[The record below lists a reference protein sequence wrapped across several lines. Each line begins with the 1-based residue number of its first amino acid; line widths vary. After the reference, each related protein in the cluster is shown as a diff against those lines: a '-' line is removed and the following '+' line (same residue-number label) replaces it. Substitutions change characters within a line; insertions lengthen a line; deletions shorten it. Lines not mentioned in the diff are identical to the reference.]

1 MRRSTTYPKGGH
13 YSGVESK
20 VAGANSAAVYMPPRH
35 RGSAWAKAMT
45 RAATHGEEPS
55 VCLPSSPPASRCWP
69 VLRVGQL
76 GSKEREQ
83 IIRLAAK
90 HRLPAIYE
98 WREHVEAGGLMAYG
112 GSLSAFVRRAAVL
125 RRSYFQRREPCRP
138 ARGARDHFRA
148 SDQPE
153 DRQGPRPD
161 DPAVVASAAAPPVD
175 DVGRHSPA
183 RRRPSCRGGRG
194 RRPRHR
200 GRGSSQLRVVKD
212 EGFGSGQL

>member
-35 RGSAWAKAMT
+35 RGSAWGKAMT

-55 VCLPSSPPASRCWP
+55 VCLPSSPPASRCWPLPRLSAMRVLRQPMSGTPQRGSVSTP

-161 DPAVVASAAAPPVD
+161 DPAVVASA
-175 DVGRHSPA
+175 GS
-183 RRRPSCRGGRG
+183 RRRCFSGRI
-194 RRPRHR
+194 R
-200 GRGSSQLRVVKD
+200 
-212 EGFGSGQL
+212 